1 MKPIRKVSSAIF
13 AVLALAALH
22 CGGATSTPETG
33 DGGAADG
40 STPGVPDKH
49 RPTAPTCSMDRP
61 PQIVDARMADSGIP
75 GSCEI
80 DADCTQGKNGR
91 CGRPTGNRAGNYC
104 SYDSC
109 FADADCAADE
119 ACSCAVSGNVC
130 VKGNCRLDSDCGVGG
145 YCSPTIGGGCGG
157 TGVAGYFCHTA
168 SDECANDSDCKAT
181 SQDLQTKS
189 CAWEP
194 TSKKWKCQQVVI
206 CAG

>member
-1 MKPIRKVSSAIF
+1 MKPIRKASSAIF

-22 CGGATSTPETG
+22 CGGATSTSETG
-33 DGGAADG
+33 DGGAVDG

-61 PQIVDARMADSGIP
+61 PQIVDAGMADSGIP

-109 FADADCAADE
+109 FVDADCAADE
-119 ACSCAVSGNVC
+119 ACSCAAGGNVC
-130 VKGNCRLDSDCGVGG
+130 VKGNCRVDSDCGVGG

-157 TGVAGYFCHTA
+157 TGVTGYFCHTA

-181 SQDLQTKS
+181 TLGEACS
-189 CAWEP
+189 WEP